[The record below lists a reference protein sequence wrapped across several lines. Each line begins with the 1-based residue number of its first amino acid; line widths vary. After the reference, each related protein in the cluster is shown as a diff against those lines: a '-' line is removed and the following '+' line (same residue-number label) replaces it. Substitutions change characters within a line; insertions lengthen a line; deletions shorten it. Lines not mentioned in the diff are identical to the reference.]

1 MAKQKGHIKYVGT
14 LGEVR
19 HFKIKNKS
27 GFFAGLKGGPTGT
40 QVKNAP
46 EFERTRENM
55 NEFGGCAKAGKSV
68 RNALAELM
76 NQMGDGNIA
85 GRLTRIMKKI
95 NLADESE
102 ARGYRAVLIS
112 TQRNYLKG
120 LQFDNQHP
128 FDVIFRA
135 PFVITTDAS
144 RNKADLNIPVFNP
157 DVLIS
162 APSGA
167 THFRLVLAIA
177 ALSDF
182 AYVASSNS
190 YEPIEAAL
198 NELKD
203 IQYSSYQELK
213 VNTPILNIS
222 AELPGA
228 AVMTND
234 ATLLICLGI
243 EFYQKVG
250 ANYFL
255 LNSGNS
261 MKMVDAI

>member
-40 QVKNAP
+40 QVKTAP

-55 NEFGGCAKAGKSV
+55 NEFGGSAKAGKSL
-68 RNALAELM
+68 RNALAEVIQ
-76 NQMGDGNIA
+76 QMGGANVA

-102 ARGYRAVLIS
+102 VRGYRAILIS

-120 LQFDNQHP
+120 FQFDNQKP
-128 FDVIFRA
+128 LDVIFRA
-135 PFVITTDAS
+135 PFVVTTDAA
-144 RNKADLNIPVFNP
+144 RNKADLTVPVFNP

-167 THFRLVLAIA
+167 THFRIVFAIA
-177 ALSDF
+177 VLSDYT
-182 AYVASSNS
+182 YVASSNS
-190 YEPIEAAL
+190 YEPMEASL
-198 NELKD
+198 NEQKD
-203 IQYSSYQELK
+203 IQYSPY
-213 VNTPILNIS
+213 TALNGDTSIISLS

-228 AVMTND
+228 PTMSAD
-234 ATLLICLGI
+234 ASLLICLGI

-250 ANYFL
+250 TNYVI

-261 MKMVDAI
+261 MKMVDAV

>member
-55 NEFGGCAKAGKSV
+55 NEFSGCAKAGKSV
-68 RNALAELM
+68 RNAFAELIH
-76 NQMGDGNIA
+76 QMGGSNIT

-120 LQFDNQHP
+120 FQFDNQQP
-128 FDVIFRA
+128 LDVVFRA
-135 PFVITTDAS
+135 PFVITTDAA
-144 RNKADLNIPVFNP
+144 RNQAELNIPEFNP
-157 DVLIS
+157 DVLVS
-162 APSGA
+162 APKGS
-167 THFRLVLAIA
+167 THFRIVLAIA
-177 ALSDF
+177 VLSDY
-182 AYVASSNS
+182 AYVAATNS
-190 YEPIEAAL
+190 YEPLEADL
-198 NELKD
+198 NEVKD
-203 IQYSSYQELK
+203 IQYSTYTALAGVSP
-213 VNTPILNIS
+213 VIS
-222 AELPGA
+222 LSASLPGTPA
-228 AVMTND
+228 MTSN
-234 ATLLICLGI
+234 ASLLICLGI

-250 ANYFL
+250 VNYVI

-261 MKMVDAI
+261 MKMMDAI

>member
-40 QVKNAP
+40 QVKTAP

-55 NEFGGCAKAGKSV
+55 NEFGGSAKAGKSV
-68 RNALAELM
+68 RNAFAEVIG
-76 NQMGDGNIA
+76 QMAGANIT

-95 NLADESE
+95 NLSDESE
-102 ARGYRAVLIS
+102 ARGYRAILIS

-120 LQFDNQHP
+120 FQFDSHHP
-128 FDVIFRA
+128 LDVVFRV
-135 PFVITTDAS
+135 PFVVTTDAA
-144 RNKADLNIPVFNP
+144 RNQAELNIPVFNP
-157 DVLIS
+157 NVLIS
-162 APSGA
+162 APAGA
-167 THFRLVLAIA
+167 THFRIILAIA
-177 ALSDF
+177 VVSDYT
-182 AYVASSNS
+182 YVASSNS
-190 YEPIEAAL
+190 YEPVEAGL
-198 NELKD
+198 NEQKD
-203 IQYSSYQELK
+203 IQYSQY
-213 VNTPILNIS
+213 TPMGNEAPIINLT
-222 AELPGA
+222 AALPGA
-228 AVMTND
+228 PAMSAD

-250 ANYFL
+250 ANYFI

-261 MKMVDAI
+261 MKLIDAV

>member
-27 GFFAGLKGGPTGT
+27 GYFAGLKGGPTGA

-68 RNALAELM
+68 RTALAQLM
-76 NQMGDGNIA
+76 SQMSDSGLT

-95 NLADESE
+95 NLEDQSE
-102 ARGYRAVLIS
+102 ARGYRAILIS
-112 TQRNYLKG
+112 TQRQYLKG
-120 LQFDNQHP
+120 LQFNKYVN
-128 FDVIFRA
+128 FDMVFRA
-135 PFVITTDAS
+135 PYVITPDVG
-144 RNKADLNIPVFNP
+144 RNKADLNIPVLNP
-157 DVLIS
+157 GVLIS

-182 AYVASSNS
+182 AYNAVSNA
-190 YEPIEAAL
+190 YDPIDPAL

-203 IQYSSYQELK
+203 IQYSAYQELGAD
-213 VNTPILNIS
+213 TPVTSIS
-222 AELPGA
+222 AELPEA
-228 AVMTND
+228 PVMTAD
-234 ATLLICLGI
+234 TSLLVCLGI
-243 EFYQKVG
+243 EFFQKVG
-250 ANYFL
+250 VNYFL
-255 LNSGNS
+255 FSSGNC
-261 MKMVDAI
+261 MKLVDVV